1 MGALVAPIFYAHG
14 VLVFDLSSYKL

>member
-1 MGALVAPIFYAHG
+1 MGALVAPIFYVHG